1 MYSEKGDKGDKGKD
15 EVDITTNF
23 CIWSLNFIS
32 KVF

>member
-1 MYSEKGDKGDKGKD
+1 MYSEKGDKGKD